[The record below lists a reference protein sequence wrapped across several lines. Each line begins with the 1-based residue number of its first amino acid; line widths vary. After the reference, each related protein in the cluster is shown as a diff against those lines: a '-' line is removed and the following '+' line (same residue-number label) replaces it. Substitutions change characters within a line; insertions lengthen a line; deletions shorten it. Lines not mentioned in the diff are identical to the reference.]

1 MARRQKI
8 VNWWA
13 ATLDLRGVEKGAEN
27 GGVTVYTQAT
37 QKLERI
43 NERPAALYTT
53 RRLGSKDSGC
63 AKTMGGVGDGD
74 GCTVN
79 GDERKLMLGKA
90 VGSRGSTVTV

>member
-1 MARRQKI
+1 M
-8 VNWWA
+8 
-13 ATLDLRGVEKGAEN
+13 LDLRGVEKGVEN

-74 GCTVN
+74 
-79 GDERKLMLGKA
+79 ERKPTLGKA